1 MDVMKNLI
9 GLDCG
14 SVAVSAVK
22 TDSNGGIIDSEYRIH
37 YGDVRKTLDEVIG
50 KLRDAETVSIAVTDS
65 AASFFNGMRHYDDR
79 VSLIR
84 GVKERRPDIRTILYV
99 GGEKF
104 GLIEFDETGA
114 YRKFKANSSCAAGTG
129 SFLDQQAKR
138 LSLSGIAEFCDVSFS
153 NTGSIPKIASRCAVF
168 AKTDLIHAQQEG
180 YSLAE
185 ICDGLCMGLA
195 KNIADTI
202 ATGEKINMPA
212 VFAGGVSKNKSVVKH
227 LSSLLDAEF
236 VIDGMSVLYG
246 ALGAVLSRIDEGN
259 FENDL
264 DGKTSLLR
272 EFNGISEDMMY
283 APLELA
289 LSDYPDFSSVEKYL
303 FSPAHVSTG
312 IPVEVDIYRTF
323 TSSMFEG
330 YIGIDIG
337 STSTKAALVS
347 ADGEMTAGLYTR
359 TSGRPLD
366 AVKAIFEAIDDISKK
381 KNLTIRIIGSGTTGS
396 GRKFI
401 GKIIG
406 ADCVI
411 DEITA
416 HARAAFELNPSIDTI
431 IEIGGQ
437 DAKFTTMRNGMVN
450 FSVMNSVCAAGTGSF
465 IEEQAARLGCP
476 LAEISPRA
484 EKMRAPMVSD
494 RCTVFMER
502 DINHILSNGHS
513 VDEALASVLHSVR
526 DNYLTKVAVEG
537 AIGTNVC
544 FQGATAKNRMLVA
557 AFEQKLKKPIY
568 VSEFCHLTGAF
579 GVALVMKDES
589 RRSSAF
595 RGIGIYTKDI
605 PLEGE
610 ICGLCNNS
618 CKITVARI
626 DDESVAY
633 GFLCGRDYDTKKFV
647 DKNISGFDLL
657 KERAKTEAFAP
668 VKDSKVTVGLPSA
681 LHMTEEMPLWK
692 YFFSKIGIRTVSSE
706 NFRDAV
712 KTGKNHSGAE
722 FCAPM
727 SAMHGHVIHLSE
739 KSDFVFFPVYI
750 EGRDVPKGARRQY
763 CYYTQFAPSLA
774 ANMEKGSGKV
784 VNPVLNHTMNVFS
797 FTVQLYKAVKRI
809 KPDVSYFEIY
819 SAYESAKEYM
829 SGVRKKTAEIFNSKY
844 SPDELSVVFL
854 GRPYTV
860 LSPSMNKGIP
870 GIFANLNVKTFY
882 QDMISLSKEQ
892 NEEMKNLLSSMH
904 WHYASKIL
912 EAAYAVSKT
921 PGLYPVFVTSFKC
934 SPDSIAI
941 EYFRRI
947 MDAQDKPYLIL
958 QLDEHDSNVGY
969 ETRIEAALRSFRNHF
984 SGSAFTPLKRKK
996 KIVHTVSRKIK
1007 GKTLLIPA
1015 WDSISCKFLAATLV
1029 KEGIDARLLEED
1041 RSVIQRSMRHNTG
1054 QCIPMNVIAQEV
1066 VEYMEKYHLH
1076 PEHTAVWM
1084 LDSGIACN
1092 IRMYPYFIKNILEA
1106 HGRGFDK
1113 TEVYVGEV
1121 TFTDLGPTVSL
1132 SMYFAYMFGG
1142 MIRKL
1147 ACRIRPYEINKG
1159 ETDRVSGECT
1169 EMVYSS
1175 IIAGTDRETVAKRIV
1190 ELFSAIRRHEG
1201 VRPLVAIFGDIYS
1214 RDNDVM
1220 NQDLIRTIESAGGEV
1235 ITTSY
1240 IEYARM
1246 IASPYMRKWLSE
1258 GHYSNVITC
1267 EAILAV
1273 INRLDRKYYRIFEP
1287 LLGRPYPEYDFS
1299 AEEVLKPFNVTM
1311 QHTGESLDNL
1321 IKVTSIVDHYPEISL
1336 FVQASPAF
1344 CCPSLV
1350 TEAMSKD
1357 IERVTGVPVVSVTY
1371 DGTGSNV
1378 NSVVV
1383 PYIRFPRTAGADD
1396 ESEEKASI

>member
-1 MDVMKNLI
+1 MKNLI

-22 TDSNGGIIDSEYRIH
+22 TDENGKILDSVYIIHFGE
-37 YGDVRKTLDEVIG
+37 VRKIMKDVIA
-50 KLRDAETVSIAVTDS
+50 KLRDDATASIAVTDS
-65 AASFFNGMRHYDDR
+65 AASFFNKVRHYDDR

-84 GVKERRPDIRTILYV
+84 GVKEINPEIRTILYV

-114 YRKFKANSSCAAGTG
+114 YRRFKANSSCAAGTG

-202 ATGEKINMPA
+202 STGEAITSPA

-227 LSSLLDAEF
+227 LSELLDTQF
-236 VIDGMSVLYG
+236 KIDDMSVLYG
-246 ALGAVLSRIDEGN
+246 AYGAVLSLIDEGEITAESIN
-259 FENDL
+259 TDSVL
-264 DGKTSLLR
+264 K
-272 EFNGISEDMMY
+272 EFSGIPEDRLY
-283 APLELA
+283 DPLQLIH
-289 LSDYPDFSSVEKYL
+289 SDYPDFSSIEKYL
-303 FSPAHVSTG
+303 FSPTCVTTG
-312 IPVEVDIYRTF
+312 IPVEVDIYETF
-323 TSSMFEG
+323 TTSMFEG
-330 YIGIDIG
+330 YLGIDIG

-347 ADGEMTAGLYTR
+347 SEGVMTVGLYTR
-359 TSGRPLD
+359 TSGRPLE
-366 AVKAIFEAIDDISKK
+366 AVKSIFETIEDISKK
-381 KNLTIRIIGSGTTGS
+381 KNLTIKIIGAGTTGS

-416 HARAAFELNPSIDTI
+416 HARAAFDLNPAIDTI

-465 IEEQAARLGCP
+465 IEEQAARLGCS
-476 LAEISPRA
+476 LAEISPRT

-513 VDEALASVLHSVR
+513 VDEALSSVLHSVR

-537 AIGTNVC
+537 AIGMNVC
-544 FQGATAKNRMLVA
+544 FQGATAKNKMLVA
-557 AFEQKLKKPIY
+557 AFEQKLNKPIY
-568 VSEFCHLTGAF
+568 VSEFCHLTGAL

-589 RRSSAF
+589 RRQSAF
-595 RGIGIYTKDI
+595 RGIGIYMKEI

-610 ICGLCNNS
+610 ICSLCANS

-647 DKNISGFDLL
+647 DKNLSGFDLL
-657 KERAKTEAFAP
+657 KERARVDSFAP
-668 VKDSKVTVGLPSA
+668 VKESAVTAGLPAA

-692 YFFSKIGIRTVSSE
+692 HFFAKLGIRTVSSE
-706 NFRDAV
+706 HFRDAV
-712 KTGKNHSGAE
+712 KTGKNYSGAE

-727 SAMHGHVIHLSE
+727 SAMHGHIMHLLE
-739 KSDFVFFPVYI
+739 KTDFVFFPVYI
-750 EGRDVPKGARRQY
+750 EGRDVPKGSRRQY
-763 CYYTQFAPSLA
+763 CYYTQFAPVLA
-774 ANMEKGSGKV
+774 SNLEASAAGTTDKLI
-784 VNPVLNHTMNVFS
+784 NPVINHSMNVFS
-797 FTVQLYKAVKRI
+797 MTVQIYKAMKKI
-809 KPDVSYFEIY
+809 KPDVSYFEVY
-819 SAYESAKEYM
+819 SAYESAKEYQAGIRQKM
-829 SGVRKKTAEIFNSKY
+829 SAIYNSHYK
-844 SPDELSVVFL
+844 PDELSVVFL
-854 GRPYTV
+854 GRPYTI

-870 GIFANLNVKTFY
+870 GIFANLNVKTYY
-882 QDMISLSKEQ
+882 QDMIPVVKDA
-892 NEEMKNLLSSMH
+892 EEEIKHLLSTFH

-912 EAAYAVSKT
+912 EAAYTISKT

-941 EYFRRI
+941 DYFRRI

-958 QLDEHDSNVGY
+958 QLDDHDSNVGY
-969 ETRIEAALRSFRNHF
+969 ETRIEAALRSFKNHF
-984 SGSAFTPLKRKK
+984 TGNAFVPLKKK
-996 KIVHTVSRKIK
+996 KTLTQTVTKKIK
-1007 GKTLLIPA
+1007 GKTLLIPS
-1015 WDSISCKFLAATLV
+1015 WDAISCKFLVATLV
-1029 KEGIDARLLEED
+1029 KEGIDARILDED
-1041 RSVIQRSMRHNTG
+1041 SSVIQRSMRHNTG
-1054 QCIPMNVIAQEV
+1054 QCIPMNVIAQEA
-1066 VEYMEKYHLH
+1066 VEYIEKHQLH
-1076 PEHTAVWM
+1076 PEHTALWM
-1084 LDSGIACN
+1084 LDSEISCN
-1092 IRMYPYFIKNILEA
+1092 IKMYPYFIKSILEA
-1106 HGRGFDK
+1106 HGKGFEKMD
-1113 TEVYVGEV
+1113 VYVGEV
-1121 TFTDLGPTVSL
+1121 TFTDLGPAVSI

-1147 ACRIRPYEINKG
+1147 ACRIRPYEVNTG
-1159 ETDRVSGECT
+1159 ETDRVANECT
-1169 EMVYSS
+1169 QMVYAS
-1175 IIAGTDRETVAKRIV
+1175 IISGTDRETVSRRIV
-1190 ELFSAIRRHEG
+1190 ELFSQIKRNDA

-1214 RDNDVM
+1214 RDNDIM
-1220 NQDLIRTIESAGGEV
+1220 NQNLIRTIENAGGEV

-1246 IASPYMRKWLSE
+1246 IASPYLRKWLSE
-1258 GHYSNVITC
+1258 GRYGSVLTC
-1267 EAILAV
+1267 EAVLAV
-1273 INRLDRKYYRIFEP
+1273 INRLDRKYYKIFEP
-1287 LLGRPYPEYDFS
+1287 LLGHPYPEYNIPAD
-1299 AEEVLKPFNVTM
+1299 ELLKPYNVTIH
-1311 QHTGESLDNL
+1311 HTGESLDNIL
-1321 IKVTSIVDHYPEISL
+1321 KVSSIVRHYPGISL

-1350 TEAMSKD
+1350 TEAMSRD
-1357 IERVTGVPVVSVTY
+1357 IERITGVPVVSVTY
-1371 DGTGSNV
+1371 DGTGANV

-1383 PYIRFPRTAGADD
+1383 PYIKFPRSAKDAAD
-1396 ESEEKASI
+1396 EEISG